1 MASLM
6 AASISSCRQGGL
18 KHMHEGEIFY
28 TIRYVKNPSS
38 LPVEF
43 LPRELVISFNDDR
56 IYSNLR
62 APFGNSG
69 ISSVTN
75 PKEKIYDTYLNM
87 LSFKYCYEGNGNEI
101 QPGFSAMDGITF
113 RETGRESEIC
123 GFTCREV
130 ETRIPGSDSVRF
142 IWYTDEIRATGANL
156 LTPYREI
163 DGILMEF
170 FYIIGEAELEFT
182 ADEVFVKEIPDKN
195 FERRTNYKKVPRSY
209 LDSMIRKMIAY

>member
-1 MASLM
+1 MAAVTAASL
-6 AASISSCRQGGL
+6 SSCKQRGL

-28 TIRYVKNPSS
+28 TISYIKNPSS
-38 LPVEF
+38 LPIDF
-43 LPRELVISFNDDR
+43 LPKELVISFNDDR
-56 IYSNLR
+56 IYSNLK

-75 PKEKIYDTYLNM
+75 PKEEVYDTYLNM
-87 LSFKYCYEGNGNEI
+87 LSFKYYYEGTGDEI

-113 RETGRESEIC
+113 LETGREREIC

-142 IWYTDEIRATGANL
+142 IWYTDEIRVTGANL

-195 FERRTNYKKVPRSY
+195 FEKRTNYKKVTRSY

>member
-1 MASLM
+1 M
-6 AASISSCRQGGL
+6 AASLSSCRQGGF

-28 TIRYVKNPSS
+28 SIKYIKNPSS

-43 LPRELVISFNDDR
+43 LPKELVVSFNDDR

-62 APFGNSG
+62 TPFGNSG

-75 PKEKIYDTYLNM
+75 PKENVYHTYLNM
-87 LSFKYCYEGNGNEI
+87 LSFKFYYEGTGDEI

-123 GFTCREV
+123 GFNCREV
-130 ETRIPGSDSVRF
+130 ETMIPGSDSVRY
-142 IWYTDEIRATGANL
+142 IWYTNEIKVTGPNL

-163 DGILMEF
+163 EGVLMQF
-170 FYIIGEAELEFT
+170 YYIIGEAELEFT
-182 ADEVFVKEIPDKN
+182 ADEVLVKDIPDKN
-195 FERRTNYKKVPRSY
+195 FEKRLNYKKVSGSY